1 MVLLFAIIAPN
12 KVTQQVQIAPN
23 GNPAVLLR
31 EWTRVGR
38 EWIMKMQ
45 REYSVSIFRERI
57 KRPDDE

>member
-1 MVLLFAIIAPN
+1 M
-12 KVTQQVQIAPN
+12 KVYNLVFRNYSSQHVQIAPN

-31 EWTRVGR
+31 SGLTRVGR
-38 EWIMKMQ
+38 EWIMKMP